1 MESKKMPLDMIVNVE
16 TQESTKQILQRR
28 RKISEVMG
36 TVLIYKNQFL
46 YKNEELKFEFFSQV
60 PVYTIIHAHTE
71 EILGSIFML
80 KTNTDERN

>member
-1 MESKKMPLDMIVNVE
+1 
-16 TQESTKQILQRR
+16 
-28 RKISEVMG
+28 MG

-80 KTNTDERN
+80 KTNTDERNQ